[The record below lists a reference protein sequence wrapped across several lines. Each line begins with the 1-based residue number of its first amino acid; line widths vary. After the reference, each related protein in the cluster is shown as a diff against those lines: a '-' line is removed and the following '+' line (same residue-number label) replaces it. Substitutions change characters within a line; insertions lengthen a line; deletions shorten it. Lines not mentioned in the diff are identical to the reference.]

1 MHHPASERQR
11 SGLGGPIALV
21 TGATGVIGPQLV
33 RRLTE
38 DGFRVRVL
46 ARRPPALGLLPP
58 AVEVAT
64 GDISDGEAVLKAVAG
79 VTYVFHLAAKLHINN
94 PSKSLAGQYRRTN
107 VDGARIVA
115 EASRDA
121 GVSRLVFFSSIA
133 VYGSTTPGQVLDEE
147 SPALCTS
154 LYGSTKREAEEVL
167 LSIRRPSDDEP
178 LAVILRIAGVYGSRI
193 KGNYRELLRWLRR
206 GVFVPVGRGENRRT
220 LVYEEDVANAAL
232 LAAVHPAAAGRIYN
246 VTDGDIHTFRE
257 IVAVICDVLDRDPPG
272 LHVPTSVA
280 RVCARVLDS
289 GLSLAGRTG
298 MAAPLVDKLVE
309 DMAVNGRRIQDELG
323 FRPRFDLRNGWE
335 ATIPRLIHD

>member
-1 MHHPASERQR
+1 MST
-11 SGLGGPIALV
+11 ALV

-33 RRLTE
+33 RRLAG
-38 DGFRVRVL
+38 DGFGVRVL
-46 ARRPPALGLLPP
+46 ARRPPAPGLLPS
-58 AVEVAT
+58 AVEVVT
-64 GDISDGEAVLKAVAG
+64 GDISDGVVVRKAVEGA
-79 VTYVFHLAAKLHINN
+79 TYVFHLAAKLHINN
-94 PSKSLAGQYRRTN
+94 PSASLAGEYRNTN
-107 VDGARIVA
+107 VEGARIVA

-133 VYGSTTPGQVLDEE
+133 VYGPTTPGEVLHED
-147 SPALCTS
+147 SPALATS
-154 LYGSTKREAEEVL
+154 LYGSTKCDAEEIL
-167 LSIRRPSDDEP
+167 LSMRRRSDDEP

-193 KGNYRELLRWLRR
+193 KGNYRELVRWLKR

-220 LVYEEDVANAAL
+220 LVYEEDVADAAL
-232 LAAVHPAAAGRIYN
+232 LAATHSAAAGRIYN
-246 VTDGDIHTFRE
+246 VTDGDVHTFRE
-257 IVAVICDVLDRDPPG
+257 IVAVICGVLDRRPPG

-298 MAAPLVDKLVE
+298 FAAPLVDKLVE